1 MTEPSAI
8 SMLPRRVVA
17 RKLAARGQV
26 LSGSVATAEL
36 HRLAAT
42 VLATEAVVEVDLA
55 FAPGD
60 AVAEIHGHM
69 RVGVILTCERCLEPV
84 EIALAAAPALGLV
97 RSDEDAAQL
106 PARLEPCFVPA
117 EELDLFD
124 LVEEE
129 LLLALPIVARHQ
141 EACGWLGS
149 LDPVAPETA
158 ESPFRVLERL
168 KPQR

>member
-1 MTEPSAI
+1 MTEPSAT
-8 SMLPRRVVA
+8 SMLPRWVVA

-26 LSGSVATAEL
+26 LNGSVATGEL
-36 HRLAAT
+36 CRLTAA
-42 VLATEAVVEVDLA
+42 VSATDAAVEVELE
-55 FAPGD
+55 FVPGD
-60 AVAEIHGHM
+60 EVAEIHGHV
-69 RVGVILTCERCLEPV
+69 RVGVTLICERCLEPV
-84 EIALAAAPALGLV
+84 EIGLEAAPALGLV
-97 RSDEDAAQL
+97 RSDQDAAQL
-106 PARLEPCFVPA
+106 PGRLEPCFVPA

-141 EACGWLGS
+141 EACGRFGS
-149 LDPVAPETA
+149 LDPVTPETA

>member
-1 MTEPSAI
+1 
-8 SMLPRRVVA
+8 MLPRWVVA

-26 LSGSVATAEL
+26 LSGSVATGEL
-36 HRLAAT
+36 SRLAAA
-42 VLATEAVVEVDLA
+42 VLATEAAVEVELA

-60 AVAEIHGHM
+60 EVAEIHGHI
-69 RVGVILTCERCLEPV
+69 RVGVTLTCEHCLEPV

-106 PARLEPCFVPA
+106 PARLEPCFVPT

-141 EACGWLGS
+141 GACRGLGS
-149 LDPVAPETA
+149 LDPAAPVTA